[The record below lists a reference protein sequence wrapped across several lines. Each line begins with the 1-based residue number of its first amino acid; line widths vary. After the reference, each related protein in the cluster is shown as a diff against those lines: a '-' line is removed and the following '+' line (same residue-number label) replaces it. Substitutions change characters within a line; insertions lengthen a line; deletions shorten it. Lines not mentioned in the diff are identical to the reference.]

1 MLGYKVPASRRKRDE
16 GEKPFWISYA
26 DLMTAMMVLFLVVMS
41 VSLLVVVI
49 ILTDTD
55 LVPKKWLDYEKD
67 IHGGTFDAYWY
78 EILENERLKASLDKD
93 AALRQQRTEQMQD
106 ILTELQKEAAKIKS
120 CNVDLEQKKDSLIIT
135 FSKGLQKSSTNNE
148 LIFEPMFDEGKYR
161 LSVEDKKCIRDFM
174 PVMYEEL
181 KHKAWFNK
189 VAVEGFTSST
199 GTYLTNLN
207 LSLQR
212 AQQVVCTVM
221 AKDESSQILKDDV
234 LLFVQ
239 QKFFVGGFSFN
250 TPKASDEESR
260 RVELRLD
267 FKTLDE
273 YRSELEEPESTVLT
287 NKNGIG
293 ICAQQ

>member
-49 ILTDTD
+49 KLTDPD
-55 LVPKKWLDYEKD
+55 QVPKKWFE
-67 IHGGTFDAYWY
+67 GTFDAYWY

-106 ILTELQKEAAKIKS
+106 ILTKLQKEAAKIKA

-135 FSKGLQKSSTNNE
+135 FSKGSQKSSKNNE

-161 LSVEDKKCIRDFM
+161 LSTEDKMCIRDFM

-273 YRSELEEPESTVLT
+273 YRSSSDEPELVIAT